1 MSDKH
6 GQITNH
12 LGAILRTLREE
23 KGLTREWV
31 AEHSDT
37 GLRHLAAIELGQKNP
52 SVDTLYR
59 LIRCIGVSADQIFY
73 AELSSKGTSL
83 DEISRLAATCTEKQ
97 QKLILVLSKCYLNR
111 KILNSTSNGVPLIW
125 NASILF
131 SANNAEWRLK
141 FLVQAVLRF
150 RL

>member
-6 GQITNH
+6 GQITNQ

-23 KGLTREWV
+23 KGLTWV

-59 LIRCIGVSADQIFY
+59 LIRCMGVSADQIFY

-83 DEISRLAATCTEKQ
+83 DEISRLAATCTEKR
-97 QKLILVLSKCYLNR
+97 QKLILVFIQMLLEQKD
-111 KILNSTSNGVPLIW
+111 
-125 NASILF
+125 F
-131 SANNAEWRLK
+131 E
-141 FLVQAVLRF
+141 
-150 RL
+150 

>member
-12 LGAILRTLREE
+12 LGAILRTLREG

-59 LIRCIGVSADQIFY
+59 LIRCIGISADQIFY
-73 AELSSKGTSL
+73 AELSNKDSVL
-83 DEISRLAATCTEKQ
+83 DEISRLAATCTKKQ
-97 QKLILVLSKCYLNR
+97 QKLILAFIQMLLEQKN
-111 KILNSTSNGVPLIW
+111 
-125 NASILF
+125 F
-131 SANNAEWRLK
+131 E
-141 FLVQAVLRF
+141 
-150 RL
+150 

>member
-37 GLRHLAAIELGQKNP
+37 GLRHLAAIELGQKIQV
-52 SVDTLYR
+52 SIHFIALY
-59 LIRCIGVSADQIFY
+59 GVWGFQRIK
-73 AELSSKGTSL
+73 SSMRNFQAK
-83 DEISRLAATCTEKQ
+83 
-97 QKLILVLSKCYLNR
+97 
-111 KILNSTSNGVPLIW
+111 VP
-125 NASILF
+125 A
-131 SANNAEWRLK
+131 
-141 FLVQAVLRF
+141 
-150 RL
+150 

>member
-59 LIRCIGVSADQIFY
+59 LIRCMGVSADQIFY
-73 AELSSKGTSL
+73 AELSSKSSSL

-97 QKLILVLSKCYLNR
+97 QKLILAFIQMLLEQKD
-111 KILNSTSNGVPLIW
+111 
-125 NASILF
+125 F
-131 SANNAEWRLK
+131 E
-141 FLVQAVLRF
+141 
-150 RL
+150 

>member
-6 GQITNH
+6 GQITNQ

-52 SVDTLYR
+52 TVETLSELCWALDISLRDFFDDDTLSSLR
-59 LIRCIGVSADQIFY
+59 EDPIFEQFY
-73 AELSSKGTSL
+73 KLTPQQRKA
-83 DEISRLAATCTEKQ
+83 LAAF
-97 QKLILVLSKCYLNR
+97 LSTLQ
-111 KILNSTSNGVPLIW
+111 SP
-125 NASILF
+125 
-131 SANNAEWRLK
+131 
-141 FLVQAVLRF
+141 
-150 RL
+150 